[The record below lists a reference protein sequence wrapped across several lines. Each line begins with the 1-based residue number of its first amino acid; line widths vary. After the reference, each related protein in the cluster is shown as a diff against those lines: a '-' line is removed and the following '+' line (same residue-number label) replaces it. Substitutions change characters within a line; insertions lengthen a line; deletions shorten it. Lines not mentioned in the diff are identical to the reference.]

1 VEQAAKAS
9 TKGEGDRDGEAP
21 SVVARGLGLVHDVY
35 ADVYE
40 AFHARWVAADPPNV
54 LSFPA
59 IFDDLKTATR
69 RRLRLARG
77 DLSLLAFLP

>member
-1 VEQAAKAS
+1 M
-9 TKGEGDRDGEAP
+9 
-21 SVVARGLGLVHDVY
+21 VARGLDLVHDVY

-40 AFHARWVAADPPNV
+40 ALHARWVAADPPNV
-54 LSFPA
+54 MSFPA
-59 IFDDLKTATR
+59 IFDDLKISTR